1 MTSTRRKDTQTIQF
15 TAQEINALIVDG
27 IQEKKG
33 QKIVLLDLRELDEAS
48 AEYYIIC
55 EGTSHTQV
63 KAIADSVLFTVKQE
77 AKQMPSFVEG
87 KSHANWILLDYFNT
101 IVHIFYPETRAFYQL
116 EALWGDAQQT
126 HFEDV

>member
-1 MTSTRRKDTQTIQF
+1 LTSTRRKDTQTIQF

-63 KAIADSVLFTVKQE
+63 KAIADSVLFTLGHFINWKHFGEMHNKLILKMFEQNNP
-77 AKQMPSFVEG
+77 AQMPLNVC
-87 KSHANWILLDYFNT
+87 
-101 IVHIFYPETRAFYQL
+101 R
-116 EALWGDAQQT
+116 
-126 HFEDV
+126 